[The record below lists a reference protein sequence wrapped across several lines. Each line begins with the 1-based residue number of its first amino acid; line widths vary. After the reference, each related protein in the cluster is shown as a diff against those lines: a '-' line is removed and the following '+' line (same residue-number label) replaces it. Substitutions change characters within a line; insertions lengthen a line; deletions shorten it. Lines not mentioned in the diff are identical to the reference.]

1 MIHGMGKKGKE
12 VAVMLRPLLLLPP
25 FYLLTP
31 FTPTNA
37 QIASMQI
44 ATGQSA
50 EIYSRPEEIN
60 ASRASALPTS
70 NVGRSLCIISLATE
84 AAALVQWCETSKQ
97 MKRVRQRMG
106 AQTPSQMQVLS
117 HEGLKG

>member
-37 QIASMQI
+37 QI